1 MEFRRPVVEF
11 RGTAL
16 PARAAAVTFRGVD
29 SLTGTKDTLSP
40 RDDQNSGGSA
50 TKENFSLSGTVI
62 TEVEFDADDSI
73 VGARV
78 IHASILPG
86 VTIVTDNLEVEDEG
100 GMKGRNFPSV
110 GIDSEEVA
118 SVTGNER
125 ADDGVM
131 NGGKNPNMLS
141 IELVE
146 TFSVAGRAAP
156 MSVAF
161 AATTSRPSARV
172 RV

>member
-1 MEFRRPVVEF
+1 VEFRRPVVEF
-11 RGTAL
+11 RGTVL

-29 SLTGTKDTLSP
+29 SLTGTKDRLSP
-40 RDDQNSGGSA
+40 RDDQNSGGGGTES
-50 TKENFSLSGTVI
+50 FSLSGTVI

-100 GMKGRNFPSV
+100 GMKGRNSPSV

-118 SVTGNER
+118 SVTGSER
-125 ADDGVM
+125 AEVGGM
-131 NGGKNPNMLS
+131 NDGKNPNMLS
-141 IELVE
+141 IEPVE
-146 TFSVAGRAAP
+146 TFSVTGRAVP
-156 MSVAF
+156 ISVAF

-172 RV
+172 SV